1 MIGFY
6 NYTLVLTYISLLL
19 SVLGMFLAIDGRTM
33 AALIC
38 LLFCGVF
45 DMFDG
50 KVARTK
56 KNRTPEEKRFGI
68 QIDSLCDVVCFG
80 VFPAVLGFALGAS
93 KWWQMAVAALFV
105 LCGVI
110 RLAYFNVTEELRQN
124 STDKKRECYT
134 GLPITSS
141 AILAPLL
148 MSFTPLLGDALPLA
162 YTALLALLGLCYIMP
177 LSIKKPGLWGN
188 LAMMSTGVAL
198 AVILSAECL

>member
-6 NYTLVLTYISLLL
+6 NYTVVLTYISLLL
-19 SVLGMFLAIDGRTM
+19 SVLGMFLAIDGQTM

-56 KNRTPEEKRFGI
+56 KNRTAEEKRFGI

-80 VFPAVLGFALGAS
+80 VFPAVLGYALGAES
-93 KWWQMAVAALFV
+93 WWQMAVGALFV

-124 STDKKRECYT
+124 STDKKRDSYI

-148 MSFTPLLGDALPLA
+148 VSFAPLLGDALPYA
-162 YTALLALLGLCYIMP
+162 YTALLTLLGLCYIMP
-177 LSIKKPGLWGN
+177 LSIKKPGLWGS
-188 LAMMSTGVAL
+188 LAIISAGLAL
-198 AVILSAECL
+198 AVILAAECL